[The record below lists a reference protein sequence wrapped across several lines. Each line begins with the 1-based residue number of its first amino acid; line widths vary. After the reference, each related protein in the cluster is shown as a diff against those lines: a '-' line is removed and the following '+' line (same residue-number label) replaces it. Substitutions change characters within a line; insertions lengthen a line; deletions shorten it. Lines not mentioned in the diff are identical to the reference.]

1 MATIGRSDF
10 ANAAGCAIM
19 PSLSKGFLMKLAS
32 RLASALVASLIL
44 ATGIVGHAAD
54 GGSILFVGNSFTFGS
69 GSAVRYYRNN
79 TVTDLNGEGVGGV
92 PALFKVFTEQA
103 GLKFDVS
110 LETRGGVGI
119 DFHLQNKKAE
129 ISSRAWD
136 IVVAHGYSTLDQ
148 DKPRDPTKLVA
159 TSKELGDLVRSRNP
173 KVDLY
178 LTSTWSRPDEVF
190 PEKGAWVG
198 KPIEVMA
205 KDIRIAYEK
214 AAAGAGAKVVPVGD
228 AFNRAI
234 KVGFADAN
242 PYDGID
248 ANKIDLW
255 TFDNYHAS
263 TYGYYLEALMVF
275 GRVSGRDPRSLGERE
290 CSGMELGLSTAQ
302 VKQLQQIA
310 FDELA
315 AIASITANPKTATER
330 GGASR
335 CPAN

>member
-1 MATIGRSDF
+1 
-10 ANAAGCAIM
+10 
-19 PSLSKGFLMKLAS
+19 MKLLS
-32 RLASALVASLIL
+32 RLGAASVASVIL
-44 ATGIVGHAAD
+44 ATGMIGDAAD
-54 GGSILFVGNSFTFGS
+54 GPSILFVGNSFTFGS
-69 GSAVRYYRNN
+69 GSAVHYYRNN
-79 TVTDLNGEGVGGV
+79 TVTDLNNEGVGGV
-92 PALFKVFTEQA
+92 PALFKVFAVQA
-103 GLKFDVS
+103 GLTYDVS
-110 LETRGGVGI
+110 LETRGGVGL

-129 ISSRAWD
+129 ISSRPWD
-136 IVVAHGYSTLDQ
+136 IVVAHGFSTLDQ
-148 DKPRDPTKLVA
+148 DHPRDPAKLIS
-159 TSKELGDLVRSRNP
+159 TSKEFADVVRGRNP

-178 LTSTWSRPDEVF
+178 LTSTWSRPDQVF

-205 KDIRIAYEK
+205 KDIRAAYDK

-248 ANKIDLW
+248 ANTIDLW
-255 TFDNYHAS
+255 TFDHYHAS

-275 GRVSGRDPRSLGERE
+275 GRVTRRDPRSLGDRE

-302 VKQLQQIA
+302 VHQLQQIA

-315 AIASITANPKTATER
+315 AIAPVTPNPNTSTAR
-330 GGASR
+330 GSAAR
-335 CPAN
+335 CPAK